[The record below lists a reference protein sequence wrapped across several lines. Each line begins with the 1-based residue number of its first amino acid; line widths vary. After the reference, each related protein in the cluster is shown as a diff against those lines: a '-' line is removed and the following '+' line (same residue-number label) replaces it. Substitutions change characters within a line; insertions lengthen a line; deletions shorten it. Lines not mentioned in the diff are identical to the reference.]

1 MRHGHAGTFRACLP
15 SLCCGACRA
24 EVLPE
29 WIRWHR
35 EFWRRHQQPAEY
47 AYSSRFP
54 RILPFLGWD
63 VSRAAESYCWE
74 WGGS

>member
-1 MRHGHAGTFRACLP
+1 MPAWCAPTLLP
-15 SLCCGACRA
+15 SFVFSWGALPA

-35 EFWRRHQQPAEY
+35 EFWPRHQQPADY
-47 AYSSRFP
+47 AYAMRFP

-63 VSRAAESYCWE
+63 VSRAAPCCAEL
-74 WGGS
+74 